1 MHLEELDSPV
11 GGQFLQILVYI
22 FTTAN
27 GWNVAELPT
36 TRNQCWNP
44 IDSKSRLSQCMD

>member
-27 GWNVAELPT
+27 GWNVAAVT
-36 TRNQCWNP
+36 YHQ
-44 IDSKSRLSQCMD
+44 KSMLEPH